1 MNNPELCQKVDLVP
15 DGAKQRSWVLNDSA
29 NSNFNGVVRLGESPL
44 YLNLSWRWN
53 AKNPVNFVG
62 IFRLDL
68 PGLLAKGYVRPEP
81 KDGYGPEIRL
91 RIVRSKDG
99 HFFIQVNQDGPA
111 LKME

>member
-1 MNNPELCQKVDLVP
+1 MIDPELCKKVDLVP
-15 DGAKQRSWVLNDSA
+15 VGAKQRSWVLNDST
-29 NSNFNGVVRLGESPL
+29 NSNYHDVVHLGESPL

-53 AKNPVNFVG
+53 AKNNVNFVG
-62 IFRLDL
+62 IFRLNL

-111 LKME
+111 LKMN